1 MKEKAQVSERF
12 REFKAELTSRPS
24 IVLGM
29 GLRGFLRLLSLKNQ
43 WIIAL
48 VALIWLWTLG
58 FYVLLST
65 GDYPCENLEFWDSS
79 EDFKRCQPLVYYNDL
94 GLGGVR
100 LFLVTLAAISSSG
113 LIANDMTDQ
122 SLHLYLSRPIS
133 RLDYLIA
140 RFIPVFLLLMCVTA
154 LPNLIVYV
162 NQWGEAGLEFDWIK
176 NHKWLL
182 LDILILGSF
191 YSASYSII
199 GLTFSTA
206 INRESWAAGAFFL
219 FVYGSAIIIEI
230 FYFIMLGSG
239 VGDDRILLL
248 SVIHLLDI
256 IGFYIFG
263 TQPFFTAFGL
273 EGIDIADIEVFGVF
287 ILIIGSCGIFVNW
300 MISQMEANK

>member
-1 MKEKAQVSERF
+1 LKEKAQVSERF

-29 GLRGFLRLLSLKNQ
+29 GLRGFLRMLSLKNP

-65 GDYPCENLEFWDSS
+65 GDYPCENLFSDSS

-113 LIANDMTDQ
+113 LIANDMTDK
-122 SLHLYLSRPIS
+122 SIHLYLSRPIS

-140 RFIPVFLLLMCVTA
+140 RFIPIFLLLVSVTVV
-154 LPNLIVYV
+154 PNILVYI
-162 NQWGEAGLEFDWIK
+162 NQWGGAGLELDWIK

-182 LDILILGSF
+182 FDILILGCF

-219 FVYGSAIIIEI
+219 FVYGSAIIIEMFHLVI
-230 FYFIMLGSG
+230 D
-239 VGDDRILLL
+239 DDRVLLL
-248 SVIHLLDI
+248 SIIHLLDI
-256 IGFYIFG
+256 IGFYIFD
-263 TQPFFTAFGL
+263 TQPFFTAFGI
-273 EGIDIADIEVFGVF
+273 EGIDIANIEVFGVF
-287 ILIIGSCGIFVNW
+287 ILIIGSCGLFVNW
-300 MISQMEANK
+300 TISQMEANK

>member
-43 WIIAL
+43 WILAL

-65 GDYPCENLEFWDSS
+65 GDYPCENLDFWDSS
-79 EDFKRCQPLVYYNDL
+79 GDFKRCQPLVYYNDL

-113 LIANDMTDQ
+113 LIANDMTDK

-140 RFIPVFLLLMCVTA
+140 RFIPIFLLLVSVTVV
-154 LPNLIVYV
+154 PNILVYI
-162 NQWGEAGLEFDWIK
+162 NQWGGAGLELDWIK

-182 LDILILGSF
+182 FDIIILGCF

-219 FVYGSAIIIEI
+219 FVYGSAIIIEMFHLVI
-230 FYFIMLGSG
+230 D
-239 VGDDRILLL
+239 DDRVLLL
-248 SVIHLLDI
+248 SIIHLLDI
-256 IGFYIFG
+256 IGFYIFD
-263 TQPFFTAFGL
+263 TQPFFTAFGI

-287 ILIIGSCGIFVNW
+287 ILIIGSCGLFVNW
-300 MISQMEANK
+300 TISQMEVNK

>member
-43 WIIAL
+43 WILAL

-65 GDYPCENLEFWDSS
+65 GDYPCENLGFWDSS
-79 EDFKRCQPLVYYNDL
+79 DDFKRCQPLVYYNDL

-113 LIANDMTDQ
+113 LIANDMTDK

-230 FYFIMLGSG
+230 FHLMIN
-239 VGDDRILLL
+239 DDRVLLL
-248 SVIHLLDI
+248 SIIHLLDI
-256 IGFYIFG
+256 IGFYIFD
-263 TQPFFTAFGL
+263 TQPWVTAFGI
-273 EGIDIADIEVFGVF
+273 ERIDIADIEVFGVF

>member
-29 GLRGFLRLLSLKNQ
+29 GLRGFLRLLSLKNP
-43 WIIAL
+43 WTLAL

-65 GDYPCENLEFWDSS
+65 GDYPCENLFGDDSS

-113 LIANDMTDQ
+113 LIANDMTDK
-122 SLHLYLSRPIS
+122 SIHLYLSRPIS

-219 FVYGSAIIIEI
+219 FVYGSAIIVEI
-230 FYFIMLGSG
+230 FYLMI
-239 VGDDRILLL
+239 GDDRVLLL
-248 SVIHLLDI
+248 SIIHLLDI
-256 IGFYIFG
+256 IGFFIFD
-263 TQPFFTAFGL
+263 TQPFFTAAFGF

>member
-1 MKEKAQVSERF
+1 MKEKAQVSEKF
-12 REFKAELTSRPS
+12 REFRAELTSRPS

-43 WIIAL
+43 WNIAL

-65 GDYPCENLEFWDSS
+65 GDYPCENLFSDSS
-79 EDFKRCQPLVYYNDL
+79 EDFKRCQPLIYYNDL
-94 GLGGVR
+94 GIGGVR

-113 LIANDMTDQ
+113 LIANDMTDK

-140 RFIPVFLLLMCVTA
+140 RFIPVFLLLVSVTVV
-154 LPNLIVYV
+154 PNILVYI
-162 NQWGEAGLEFDWIK
+162 NQWGDAGLELDWIK

-182 LDILILGSF
+182 FDIIILGCF

-219 FVYGSAIIIEI
+219 FVYGSAIIIEFFHLI
-230 FYFIMLGSG
+230 ID
-239 VGDDRILLL
+239 DDRVLLL
-248 SVIHLLDI
+248 SIIHLLDI
-256 IGFYIFG
+256 IGFYIFD
-263 TQPFFTAFGL
+263 TQPFFTVFGIY

-287 ILIIGSCGIFVNW
+287 ILIIGSCGLFVNW

>member
-29 GLRGFLRLLSLKNQ
+29 GLRGFLRLVSLKNQ
-43 WIIAL
+43 WILAL

-65 GDYPCENLEFWDSS
+65 GDYPCENLFGGDSS
-79 EDFKRCQPLVYYNDL
+79 ENFKRCQPLVYYNDL

-113 LIANDMTDQ
+113 LIANDMTDK

-154 LPNLIVYV
+154 LPNLIVYL
-162 NQWGEAGLEFDWIK
+162 NQWGDAGLEFEWIK

-219 FVYGSAIIIEI
+219 FVYGSAIIIEF
-230 FYFIMLGSG
+230 FYLIIE
-239 VGDDRILLL
+239 DDRILLL
-248 SVIHLLDI
+248 SLIHLLDI
-256 IGFYIFG
+256 IGFYIFD
-263 TQPFFTAFGL
+263 TKPFFTNFG
-273 EGIDIADIEVFGVF
+273 GIEEISIADIEIFGVF
-287 ILIIGSCGIFVNW
+287 ILIIGGCGIFVNW

>member
-29 GLRGFLRLLSLKNQ
+29 GLRGFLRMLSLKNQ
-43 WIIAL
+43 WTIAL

-65 GDYPCENLEFWDSS
+65 GDYPCENLFGGDSS
-79 EDFKRCQPLVYYNDL
+79 ENFKRCQPLVYYNDL

-113 LIANDMTDQ
+113 LIANDMTDK

-154 LPNLIVYV
+154 LPNLIVYL
-162 NQWGEAGLEFDWIK
+162 NQWGDAGLEFEWIK

-230 FYFIMLGSG
+230 FYLMI
-239 VGDDRILLL
+239 GDDRVLLL
-248 SVIHLLDI
+248 SIIHLLDI
-256 IGFYIFG
+256 IGFYIFD
-263 TQPFFTAFGL
+263 TQPFFTAFGI
-273 EGIDIADIEVFGVF
+273 ETIDIADIEVFGVF
-287 ILIIGSCGIFVNW
+287 ILIIGSCGLFVNW